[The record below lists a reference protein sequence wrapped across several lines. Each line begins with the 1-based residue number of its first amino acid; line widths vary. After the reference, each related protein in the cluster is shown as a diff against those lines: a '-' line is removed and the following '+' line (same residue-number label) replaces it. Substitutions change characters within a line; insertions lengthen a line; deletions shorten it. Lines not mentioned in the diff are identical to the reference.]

1 MISNP
6 FFPSWDE
13 RLAEAPTLAPLDPL
27 DLSTDLRPV
36 LDSWRTLI
44 DPAGLGNFERRLSWD
59 GINLGQAVAML
70 AQNRDTPGS
79 PPWVH
84 KLTKIRSQLSERSVD
99 FDHNVG
105 EGAIPFYH
113 LLAPLVEQTSR
124 EFFDSLDP
132 LTTLIPTAL
141 MEQEIVTVLIS
152 RLSHMTSRTLLA
164 AAGARSYQ
172 QFCTDT
178 LSDSLESLLAE
189 YPGIGRLL
197 GIVTL
202 QWETNTRSLLE
213 RVHQDRD
220 TLLNTFGIP
229 LNAGL
234 CGLTW
239 AISDPHRGG
248 QEVAI
253 LAFCDDSECADSH
266 PGWSVVYKPKD
277 MRIEAEFN
285 DFLHWIKLQLPGESH
300 RRITIAAVGETHGY
314 AEFIEHI
321 PCESSGL
328 PEFYENAGRLLGI
341 IYLVNGSDCHT
352 ENLIAN
358 GTDVFLIDAE
368 TIFDSEI
375 SRFAD
380 TEPSV
385 IDGFQDSVLRIGM
398 LPSWRSSAL
407 GMQLVDMSALGINSA
422 INATVKARG
431 WVNINSDAMHP
442 DTHEIPVNPPTSLPV
457 SLGVANPL
465 SEHTDVIIS
474 GFTEVYNLVL
484 NPDIRMEIGERFQR
498 FLGINRRIVMR
509 NTSTYAILAR
519 RALRPECMAQP
530 LLRGIELDRL
540 SRSWLIAPER
550 TAHWKLFHEELRAM
564 DNYDIPYF
572 EFPLG
577 STSIRSDSGDIE
589 GVISTEGIHAAT
601 MRLERFSPSELEWQ
615 TRLIQGAFASRES
628 IHHARQGSPTEKFE
642 FTALTPAQIAKQLA
656 DLTLKDT
663 AGNPTW
669 LVLEAQGNA
678 DHYSLQSISLNLYG
692 GRAGLIAF
700 FTSQGSHGQVSEAMV
715 EIENLFT
722 HSQDG
727 AAFRAMRDNGL
738 GISGIGGVARL
749 YEYLEAS
756 SSIEPKKAAIFW
768 DAFSELVTEQ
778 LVARDRSFDVIG
790 GVAGSAGALARRFT
804 ACGDATTRNA
814 AELIARHL
822 MENQT
827 QAGNWISQFS
837 SCSLNG
843 LAHGSSGIGIA
854 LIEVGVALENPE
866 FINAGARAIATES
879 ADFVATAGNWR
890 DLRERETETSSDTF
904 MTGWCA
910 GAPGIA
916 LTRMRALELVP
927 DHSDAHQWS
936 TELAIAANTTANA
949 GVQGFDSICCGN
961 LGRALI
967 LSYLGD
973 STGHTQWSQASG
985 ELLESTTSRAVAL
998 GGFRLTVFG
1007 SPELQAPSLFKG
1019 LAGAGFTVNQILG
1032 TKQDRMAA
1040 RHLFI

>member
-1 MISNP
+1 MISSP

-13 RLAEAPTLAPLDPL
+13 RLAEAPKLAPLDPL
-27 DLSTDLRPV
+27 DLSADLTPV
-36 LDSWRTLI
+36 LDSWRALI

-59 GINLGQAVAML
+59 GINFGHAVAML
-70 AQNRDTPGS
+70 AQNLDTAGS
-79 PPWVH
+79 SPWVH
-84 KLTKIRSQLSERSVD
+84 KLTKIRSQLSERSID

-113 LLAPLVEQTSR
+113 VLAPLVEQTTR
-124 EFFDSLDP
+124 EFFDSLNP

-141 MEQEIVTVLIS
+141 MEQELVKVLIS

-172 QFCTDT
+172 QFCNDT
-178 LSDSLESLLAE
+178 LSDALESLLAE

-202 QWETNTRSLLE
+202 QWEKNTRSLLE

-234 CGLTW
+234 CGLTL
-239 AISDPHRGG
+239 ALSDPHRGG
-248 QEVAI
+248 QEVAV
-253 LAFCDDSECADSH
+253 LFFCESHSTDSH

-285 DFLHWIKLQLPGESH
+285 DFLGWIKSQLPGESL
-300 RRITIAAVGETHGY
+300 RQITIAAVGETHGY

-328 PEFYENAGRLLGI
+328 PEFYENSGRLLGI
-341 IYLVNGSDCHT
+341 IYMVNGSDCHT

-358 GTDVFLIDAE
+358 GTDLFLIDAE
-368 TIFDSEI
+368 TIFDSELSNFI
-375 SRFAD
+375 E

-385 IDGFQDSVLRIGM
+385 IDGLQDSVLRIGM
-398 LPSWRSSAL
+398 LPNWRSIAVGAPL
-407 GMQLVDMSALGINSA
+407 ADWSALGIDSA
-422 INATVKARG
+422 IKATVKTRG
-431 WVNINSDAMHP
+431 WVKINSDAMHL
-442 DTHEIPVNPPTSLPV
+442 DAHEIPARAPTSLPV

-465 SEHTDVIIS
+465 SNHLEEIIS
-474 GFTEVYNLVL
+474 GFTQVYNLVL
-484 NPDIRMEIGERFQR
+484 NPDIRVEIARRFQR
-498 FLGINRRIVMR
+498 FHGINRRIVMR
-509 NTSTYAILAR
+509 NTSTYAILSS

-530 LLRGIELDRL
+530 LLRGIEIDRL
-540 SRSWLIAPER
+540 SRSWLIATEQ
-550 TAHWKLFHEELRAM
+550 TAHWKIFHEELRAM
-564 DNYDIPYF
+564 ENYDIPYF
-572 EFPLG
+572 DFPLG
-577 STSIRSDSGDIE
+577 STSIRSDFGDIE
-589 GVISTEGIHAAT
+589 GVISSEGIHAAT
-601 MRLERFSPSELEWQ
+601 LRLERFSPSELEWQ
-615 TRLIQGAFASRES
+615 ARLIRGAFASRDS
-628 IHHARQGSPTEKFE
+628 IHQAQQSSSAEIVE
-642 FTALTPAQIAKQLA
+642 FTALTPTQIANQLT

-678 DHYSLQSISLNLYG
+678 DHFALQSISLNLYG
-692 GRAGLIAF
+692 GRAGLMAF
-700 FTSQGSHGQVSEAMV
+700 FSSQRSDVQVTEAMV
-715 EIENLFT
+715 EVESLFT

-727 AAFRAMRDNGL
+727 AAFRAVRDNGL
-738 GISGIGGVARL
+738 GINGIGGVARL
-749 YEYLEAS
+749 YEYLETNS
-756 SSIEPKKAAIFW
+756 SLEPGKAAIFW

-778 LVARDRSFDVIG
+778 LVARDRSFDVIS

-804 ACGDATTRNA
+804 AFGEPVTRNA
-814 AELIARHL
+814 VELIAHHL
-822 MENQT
+822 IKNLTED
-827 QAGNWISQFS
+827 GNWIGQFS
-837 SCSLNG
+837 SRALNG

-854 LIEVGVALENPE
+854 LIEIGVALENTD
-866 FINAGARAIATES
+866 FIDAGARAMSTES
-879 ADFVATAGNWR
+879 ADFVASAGNWR
-890 DLRERETETSSDTF
+890 DLREHNTKASEDKF
-904 MTGWCA
+904 MYGWCA

-927 DHSDAHQWS
+927 DHNDGHMWRHDLALAAH
-936 TELAIAANTTANA
+936 TTAST
-949 GVQGFDSICCGN
+949 GVVGLDSICCGN

-973 STGHTQWSQASG
+973 STGQDQWNLASK
-985 ELLESTTSRAVAL
+985 ELLEAIQSRAASL
-998 GGFRLTVFG
+998 GGFRITAFG

-1019 LAGAGFTVNQILG
+1019 LAGVGFALNQISG
-1032 TKQDRMAA
+1032 TKQDRIAA